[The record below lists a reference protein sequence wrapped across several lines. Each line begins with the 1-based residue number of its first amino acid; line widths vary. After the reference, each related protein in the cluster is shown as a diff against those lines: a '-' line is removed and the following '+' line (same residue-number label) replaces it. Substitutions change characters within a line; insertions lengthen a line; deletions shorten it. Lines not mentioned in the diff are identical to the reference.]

1 MPWHQLLIWS
11 SSMLRKSW
19 NQPELTVNIQ
29 KIILESFNLFKPK
42 HILTCMFSFMFLSSQ
57 ATFPKSYCGGSD
69 FCRSV
74 GPSGCCGLLD
84 NILHPE
90 FGCWSYKAGSVAAE
104 GHLAIGMF
112 GLILSDT
119 GSSAET
125 TAIRLVGLACVCFL
139 LGIGTTSA
147 KPDRHIEDKIK
158 MLERR
163 LREIEKNKMD

>member
-42 HILTCMFSFMFLSSQ
+42 HILTCMFSIMFLSSQ

-74 GPSGCCGLLD
+74 GPSRCCGLLD

-104 GHLAIGMF
+104 GHLCHRHVWIDSQRHWILCRNHSDKTSGP
-112 GLILSDT
+112 GLCLFPVRNRYNICK
-119 GSSAET
+119 A
-125 TAIRLVGLACVCFL
+125 R
-139 LGIGTTSA
+139 
-147 KPDRHIEDKIK
+147 
-158 MLERR
+158 
-163 LREIEKNKMD
+163 